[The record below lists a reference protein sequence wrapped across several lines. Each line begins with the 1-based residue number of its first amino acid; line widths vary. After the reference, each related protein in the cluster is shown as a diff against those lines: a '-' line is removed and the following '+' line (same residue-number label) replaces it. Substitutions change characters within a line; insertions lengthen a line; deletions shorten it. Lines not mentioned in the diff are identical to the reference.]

1 MPLTH
6 RATLAG
12 MPTAGFGALHPPCAG
27 VTSGEVSPAAVGDPA
42 APGEVA
48 WAGAI
53 DGDSEPAGAGA
64 LEFGGAHVPPRQV
77 QPAPGCALGQL
88 PAPPSSDVA
97 VVAPVPAA
105 AAEVVDVPTII
116 QTPF

>member
-1 MPLTH
+1 MP
-6 RATLAG
+6 G
-12 MPTAGFGALHPPCAG
+12 MPAAGFGAVHPPCAG

-48 WAGAI
+48 GWVGAI
-53 DGDSEPAGAGA
+53 DGDSEPAVDGAVA

-88 PAPPSSDVA
+88 PAPPSSAV

-105 AAEVVDVPTII
+105 AAEVVDAPTII

>member
-6 RATLAG
+6 RATMPG
-12 MPTAGFGALHPPCAG
+12 MPAAGFGAVHPPCAG
-27 VTSGEVSPAAVGDPA
+27 VTSGDVSPAAVGDPV

-48 WAGAI
+48 GWTGAI
-53 DGDSEPAGAGA
+53 EDDSEPAVDGAGA

-77 QPAPGCALGQL
+77 QPALGCALGQF
-88 PAPPSSDVA
+88 PAPPSSAGPVA
-97 VVAPVPAA
+97 APV
-105 AAEVVDVPTII
+105 VDAPTII